1 MAYYATIFKKY
12 FLTAEMLTNLI
23 NKLSTQYDPNFGKKW
38 KEVCVL
44 IEKKIY

>member
-1 MAYYATIFKKY
+1 MQPYLKSIFSQ
-12 FLTAEMLTNLI
+12 MLTNLI

>member
-1 MAYYATIFKKY
+1 MEYYATIIKKC
-12 FLTAEMLTNLI
+12 FLTDEMLTNLI